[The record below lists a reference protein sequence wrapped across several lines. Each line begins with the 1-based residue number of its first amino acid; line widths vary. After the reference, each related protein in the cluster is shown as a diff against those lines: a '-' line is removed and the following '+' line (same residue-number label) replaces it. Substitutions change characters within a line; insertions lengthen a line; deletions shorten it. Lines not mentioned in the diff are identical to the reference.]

1 MLTVPVPSRNAN
13 GRPAPSRNEGPVGS
27 LRLPQRARRPRP
39 LQVKD
44 EGAPLALPSHW
55 DVESPRGRFQEV
67 IARNIHKVQT
77 SKVVPA
83 VNSRETVDSSGPS
96 AIKQVCFPSPNGPS
110 TSQHA
115 PHVYFCPAEETL
127 SGTFFVSTVILKSM
141 FTACDRPI
149 SSTPNMGH
157 RNYGV
162 LSASVHTFGEIAITC
177 PGLRR
182 YPCRSRASS
191 PPGPVRALWR
201 SAAA

>member
-96 AIKQVCFPSPNGPS
+96 AINRSVFPPRIHLKEAGLRN
-110 TSQHA
+110 A
-115 PHVYFCPAEETL
+115 VAFRVPALE
-127 SGTFFVSTVILKSM
+127 
-141 FTACDRPI
+141 
-149 SSTPNMGH
+149 
-157 RNYGV
+157 
-162 LSASVHTFGEIAITC
+162 
-177 PGLRR
+177 PGLRGR
-182 YPCRSRASS
+182 RRAQLLQSEVWKRLD
-191 PPGPVRALWR
+191 GVCLLTN
-201 SAAA
+201 